1 MIQFLLKLSNQIIL
15 INRSYFI
22 EINRSGEYQTVI
34 KGYDT
39 QISEETR
46 DGNEYEPLFGE
57 VYSNKSDYH
66 QVFLN
71 QNIIDTGSENEI
83 SPGSRR

>member
-1 MIQFLLKLSNQIIL
+1 MILNNKTYDIQ
-15 INRSYFI
+15 
-22 EINRSGEYQTVI
+22 INRSGEYQTVI

-39 QISEETR
+39 QIPEETR
-46 DGNEYEPLFGE
+46 DGNEFEPLFGE

-66 QVFLN
+66 QIFLN
-71 QNIIDTGSENEI
+71 QNIIDTGSEDEF